1 MTSTRLIVQAK
12 QGQILAHHGTTTPT
26 NFSKFIKG
34 SDMAADSDL
43 LNRHVQLYLLDEASI
58 FPYLPG

>member
-12 QGQILAHHGTTTPT
+12 QGRILAPHGTTTPT
-26 NFSKFIKG
+26 NFSRFING

-43 LNRHVQLYLLDEASI
+43 LYRHVQLYLLDEANI
-58 FPYLPG
+58 FPFLLG